1 MEVIKRYTN
10 RKLYST
16 KLSKYVTLNYVL
28 DLVKSK
34 QKFRVIENSSEK
46 DVTTKTIQN
55 SLKTL
60 PLDLNELTKLI
71 RGE

>member
-1 MEVIKRYTN
+1 MEVIKKYSN

-28 DLVKSK
+28 DLVKTK
-34 QKFRVIENSSEK
+34 QKFTVIDNSSKK

-60 PLDLNELTKLI
+60 PLDLEALNNLI
-71 RGE
+71 RG

>member
-1 MEVIKRYTN
+1 MEVIKKYTN

-16 KLSKYVTLNYVL
+16 KLSKYVTLNYIL
-28 DLVKSK
+28 DLVKTK
-34 QKFRVIENSSEK
+34 QKFTVIDNSSKK

-60 PLDLNELTKLI
+60 PLDLEALNNLI
-71 RGE
+71 RG